1 MTRHS
6 GIRGLIT
13 GALAIALTVAAA
25 PAFAQGMGSMRG
37 KVVDEAGIPVSEA
50 EVILEYTGDVALTVT
65 LKTNTRGDFTR
76 SALRTGVWKVQASK
90 GTLIGRNNSVKV
102 NLSDMTTVEPI
113 VIKVPTAPSATAT
126 DTSGMTAEDVAARN
140 KLMESMKAEFEAGMA
155 LLDTDPVAAVA
166 KFTAVAEKIPS
177 CGLCYTRVG
186 DAQLKAKN
194 EVAAE
199 TAYLKAIEVDPKAPD
214 AYSALAG
221 LYNQQKKFA
230 ESAKISARAA
240 ELGGEGGGNAAAVLN
255 QGISHWNAG
264 QYPEAKAQFERA
276 TKLDPKL
283 ADAFYRLGM
292 ANVNLGQLPD
302 AVTAFE
308 EYLKLAPTGEH
319 VEITKGILKSIKG
332 TTAHVI

>member
-37 KVVDEAGIPVSEA
+37 KVVDEAGIPVPEA

-194 EVAAE
+194 ELAAE